1 MNSNNSFF
9 RKMVYLLI
17 LMMVAVPIV
26 WLGRPSSPGDQGGK
40 LAQERT
46 EARLGQADLGAI
58 DPASETIRL
67 ATLGLRGIAVT
78 MLWNA
83 ANNYKKT
90 EDWTA
95 FQSTLE
101 QLARLQPYFVKVWQY
116 QAWNLSYNVSVE
128 LDNVR
133 DRFYYVKQGIEYLMD
148 GIGYNRDHPRLLD
161 DLGWFTGNKVGRADE
176 HEIYRKLYKLD
187 EDLNPND
194 DPTLRDN
201 WLASK
206 HWYEQAVA
214 SVDEKGQS
222 LSTMNPTTFFDSPA
236 RSQISYAEAIEEEG
250 IFGETAKRA
259 WRDGG
264 RLWKEYG
271 EREMP
276 STDDFMIRL
285 VDENKWKLEAARL
298 RNELDAL
305 DPGIEAKMKEEAQG
319 QLTADQR
326 RVWEALPADPSADE
340 QKWHTEALGLM
351 DVSVPKIAARIA
363 KDKPENA
370 AKAQSLAAQIEDANR
385 RANLIS
391 SNRDVANYEYW
402 RIRCDLEQSP
412 ESLKARD
419 FAHQA
424 EKRFAEGDPEG
435 AMELYEQSFVEW
447 GKALDQF
454 PEMPRDSTTGGDLME
469 FIEDYAVVLEQLD
482 LSLEDEEVANRFALW
497 ELLEINDQQRKFA
510 GAIEAYKARKAGM
523 PVPKRAEPGDAA
535 ESNSLINPA
544 EAVPQ

>member
-1 MNSNNSFF
+1 MNPNNSFF
-9 RKMVYLLI
+9 RKMVYLVI
-17 LMMVAVPIV
+17 LLMIAVPIV

-40 LAQERT
+40 LAQART

-78 MLWNA
+78 MLWNS

-194 DPTLRDN
+194 DPALRDN

-206 HWYEQAVA
+206 HWYEQALDA
-214 SVDEKGQS
+214 VDEKGQS
-222 LSTMNPTTFFDSPA
+222 LSTMNPTTFYDSPA

-250 IFGETAKRA
+250 IFGETAKSA
-259 WRDGG
+259 WRNGA

-276 STDDFMIRL
+276 STDDFKIRL
-285 VDENKWKLEAARL
+285 VDETKWNLEAARL

-305 DPGIEAKMKEEAQG
+305 SPGIEAKLKEEAQA
-319 QLTADQR
+319 QLTPDQR
-326 RVWEALPADPSADE
+326 RVWESLPESPTADE
-340 QKWHTEALGLM
+340 QKWHQEALSTM
-351 DVSVPKIAARIA
+351 DVTVPKIAARIA
-363 KDKPENA
+363 KDQPENA
-370 AKAQSLAAQIEDANR
+370 AKAQSLATRIEDANR

-402 RIRCDLEQSP
+402 RIRCDMEQTP
-412 ESLKARD
+412 EALKAREL
-419 FAHQA
+419 AHQA
-424 EKRFAEGDPEG
+424 ERDFAEGDPQG
-435 AMELYEQSFVEW
+435 ASELYEQSFVEW
-447 GKALDQF
+447 SKALDQF
-454 PEMPRDSTTGGDLME
+454 PEMPRDSTTGGDLIE
-469 FIEDYAVVLEQLD
+469 FIEDYARVLEQLD

-497 ELLEINDQQRKFA
+497 DILEVNDQQRKFA
-510 GAIEAYKARKAGM
+510 AAIEAHKAREAGL
-523 PVPKRAEPGDAA
+523 PVPQRSEDKPS
-535 ESNSLINPA
+535 ESKSLINPA

>member
-1 MNSNNSFF
+1 MNPKSSAF
-9 RKMVYLLI
+9 RKMVYLMILLI
-17 LMMVAVPIV
+17 IAAPIV

-40 LAQERT
+40 LAQARS

-133 DRFYYVKQGIEYLMD
+133 DRFYYVKQGIEYLME

-206 HWYEQAVA
+206 HWYEQAVEA
-214 SVDEKGQS
+214 VDEKGQS

-259 WRDGG
+259 WREGA

-276 STDDFMIRL
+276 STEDFTIRL
-285 VDENKWKLEAARL
+285 VDETKWKLEAARL

-305 DPGIEAKMKEEAQG
+305 SPGIEEKMKEEAQG
-319 QLTADQR
+319 KLTADQR
-326 RVWEALPADPSADE
+326 RVWESPPQSPTAEE
-340 QKWHTEALGLM
+340 QKWQQEATEM
-351 DVSVPKIAARIA
+351 MEITVPKVAARIA
-363 KDKPENA
+363 KDHPENA
-370 AKAQSLAAQIEDANR
+370 AKAQSLATRIEEANR

-402 RIRCDLEQSP
+402 RIRADMEQTA
-412 ESLKARD
+412 EALKARELAHRAERD
-419 FAHQA
+419 FKQ
-424 EKRFAEGDPEG
+424 GDPEG
-435 AMELYEQSFVEW
+435 AVEQYEASFVEW
-447 GKALDQF
+447 SKALDQF

-469 FIEDYAVVLEQLD
+469 FIEDYARVLEQLD
-482 LSLEDEEVANRFALW
+482 LSLENEEVANRFALW
-497 ELLEINDQQRKFA
+497 DILKVNDQQRQFA
-510 GAIEAYKARKAGM
+510 AAIEAHEARQAGL
-523 PVPKRAEPGDAA
+523 PVPKRGQPSDSKA
-535 ESNSLINPA
+535 LIDPA
-544 EAVPQ
+544 DTIPQ

>member
-9 RKMVYLLI
+9 RKMVYLCCL
-17 LMMVAVPIV
+17 LMVAVPIV

-40 LAQERT
+40 LAQERS

-133 DRFYYVKQGIEYLMD
+133 DRFYYVKQGIEYLME

-194 DPTLRDN
+194 DPALRDN

-222 LSTMNPTTFFDSPA
+222 LSTMNPTTFYDSPA

-276 STDDFMIRL
+276 STDDFKIRL

-305 DPGIEAKMKEEAQG
+305 DPGIEAKMKEEAQDK
-319 QLTADQR
+319 LTENQR
-326 RVWEALPADPSADE
+326 RVWESLPLTPTADE
-340 QKWHTEALGLM
+340 QKWHQEAMAIM
-351 DVSVPKIAARIA
+351 DVTVPKIAARIA
-363 KDKPENA
+363 KDQPENA
-370 AKAQSLAAQIEDANR
+370 AKAQSLASRIDDANR

-402 RIRCDLEQSP
+402 RIRCNLEQTA
-412 ESLKARD
+412 ESLKARE

-424 EKRFAEGDPEG
+424 ERLFAEGDPEG
-435 AMELYEQSFVEW
+435 AKELYEQCFVEW

-469 FIEDYAVVLEQLD
+469 FIEDYARVLEQLD
-482 LSLEDEEVANRFALW
+482 LSLENEEVADRFALW

-510 GAIEAYKARKAGM
+510 AAIEAYKARKAGL
-523 PVPKRAEPGDAA
+523 PVPKRS
-535 ESNSLINPA
+535 ESSSDESKSLINPA
-544 EAVPQ
+544 EALPQ

>member
-1 MNSNNSFF
+1 MNSNSSAF
-9 RKMVYLLI
+9 RKIVYVLI
-17 LMMVAVPIV
+17 LMMIAAPIV
-26 WLGRPSSPGDQGGK
+26 WLGRPSSPGDQGGV
-40 LAQERT
+40 LAKERT

-67 ATLGLRGIAVT
+67 ATLGLRGVAVT

-101 QLARLQPYFVKVWQY
+101 QLARLQPYFIKVWQY

-133 DRFYYVKQGIEYLMD
+133 DRFYYVKQGIQYLLE
-148 GIGYNRDHPRLLD
+148 GVGYNRDHPRLLD

-187 EDLNPND
+187 EELNPD
-194 DPTLRDN
+194 DNPALRDN

-206 HWYEQAVA
+206 RWYEQAIA
-214 SVDEKGQS
+214 SIDEKGQS

-236 RSQISYAEAIEEEG
+236 RSQISHAEAIEEEG

-259 WRDGG
+259 WREGA

-271 EREMP
+271 DREMP
-276 STDDFMIRL
+276 STDDFLIRL
-285 VDENKWKLEAARL
+285 TDETKWQLEAARL

-305 DPGIEAKMKEEAQG
+305 SPGIEAKMKDEAQG

-326 RVWEALPADPSADE
+326 RVWESTPANPTADE
-340 QKWHTEALGLM
+340 QKWSQEAFATM

-363 KDKPENA
+363 KDQPDKA
-370 AKAQSLAAQIEDANR
+370 AQAQSLASQIEAANR
-385 RANLIS
+385 RANLIA

-402 RIRCDLEQSP
+402 RIRCDLEQTP
-412 ESLKARD
+412 ESLKAREL
-419 FAHQA
+419 AHQA
-424 EKRFAEGDPEG
+424 ALRFKDADPEA
-435 AMELYEQSFVEW
+435 AMALYEQSFVEW

-454 PEMPRDSTTGGDLME
+454 PEMPKDSTTGGDLME
-469 FIEDYAVVLEQLD
+469 FVDAYAKVLEQLD
-482 LSLEDEEVANRFALW
+482 LSLEDEEVANRFVLW
-497 ELLEINDQQRKFA
+497 ELLEINDQTHKYA
-510 GAIEAYKARKAGM
+510 AAIEAHKARQAGL
-523 PVPKRAEPGDAA
+523 PVPKKGDD
-535 ESNSLINPA
+535 SGSLINPA
-544 EAVPQ
+544 EALPQ